1 MDYLWI
7 AIGGA
12 GGSILRYFFQTLLP
26 SSISGSMPGSF
37 PMGIFAVNML
47 GSFLI
52 GCCAGIFEAVAT
64 PNPIKLFLTV
74 GILGGFTTF
83 SSYSLGNFQ
92 MLRAGQGKVAF
103 AYIAAS
109 NILGIGLAF
118 LGYYLARMVLRSVF
132 PGAGNG

>member
-26 SSISGSMPGSF
+26 GSTDGAF
-37 PMGIFAVNML
+37 PLGILVVNVV

-52 GCCAGIFEAVAT
+52 GCCAGLFEIIAT
-64 PNPIKLFLTV
+64 PSPIKLFLTV

-92 MLRAGQGKVAF
+92 MLRAGQGKMAF

-109 NILGIGLAF
+109 NILGIGMAF
-118 LGYYLARMVLRSVF
+118 LGYYLARMVLRSAF